1 MALAV
6 SAGGNEIVVWR
17 ATVSALCAGLIGIG
31 FARFAYSPLIP
42 ALIAEQWFTPA
53 EAAYI
58 GAANLAGY
66 LAGALIAGRM
76 TKVGSATVVLQAM
89 MLLATASFFA
99 CAYPLPFAWFF
110 GWRFAAGLAGGVLM
124 VLAALAVL
132 PHVAPSQRGRIGGA
146 IFTGIGLGVA
156 ASGTIVPVLM
166 RFGLSETWNA
176 FGLISAVLTVVAWTG
191 WPRQSADGDAAA
203 NAKPAAD
210 ARTCAAGG
218 ELVPASREN
227 ALRVLYV
234 EYALN
239 AVGLVPHMVFL
250 VDFVA
255 RGLGR
260 GLDVGGFYWVVFG
273 LGATAGPLLAGALAD
288 RIGFQRTLRISF
300 LIQAAAVALIAVT
313 DRQIA
318 LLVSSAIVGM
328 FVPGVVPLVLGRMHE
343 LVHDSSKRQAAW
355 SWCTTAFAVGQASAA
370 YGFSYLFARMG
381 GAYELLFGL
390 GATALLTA
398 FILDVV
404 QGRDPPTHSAK
415 KRKQ

>member
-6 SAGGNEIVVWR
+6 FADKNEIVVWR
-17 ATVSALCAGLIGIG
+17 AALSALCAGLIGIG

-53 EAAYI
+53 QAAYL

-76 TKVGSATVVLQAM
+76 TAVGSATTVLQAM

-132 PHVAPSQRGRIGGA
+132 PHVPPSQRGRVGGA

-156 ASGTIVPVLM
+156 ASGTLVPVLM
-166 RFGLSETWNA
+166 RFGLGETWNA
-176 FGLISAVLTVVAWTG
+176 FGLISAVLTAVAWSG
-191 WPRQSADGDAAA
+191 WPRRSNGDAAA
-203 NAKPAAD
+203 AARAAAAASTSAVQGESVPAAP
-210 ARTCAAGG
+210 G
-218 ELVPASREN
+218 N
-227 ALRVLYV
+227 ALKVLYV
-234 EYALN
+234 EYGLN

-250 VDFVA
+250 VDFIA

-260 GLDVGGFYWVVFG
+260 GLDAGGFFWVVFG
-273 LGATAGPLLAGALAD
+273 LGAVVGPLLTGVLAD
-288 RIGFQRTLRISF
+288 RIGFRLTLRISF
-300 LIQAAAVALIAVT
+300 LVQAAAVALIAVT

-318 LLVSSAIVGM
+318 LLVSSAVVGM

-343 LVHDSSKRQAAW
+343 LVQEPSKRQAAW
-355 SWCTTAFAVGQASAA
+355 SWCTTAFAIGQASAA
-370 YGFSYLFARMG
+370 YGFSYLFVRTG
-381 GAYELLFGL
+381 GAYELLFAF
-390 GATALLTA
+390 GAAALLLA
-398 FILDVV
+398 FMLDVA
-404 QGRDPPTHSAK
+404 QGRNPPVHSLE
-415 KRKQ
+415 RPE